1 MDKDKRWYRNEHG
14 EMIYETMSK
23 DELVHELV
31 VLAADLD
38 IIEELEAEIQTKKVL
53 EQAAKDEDD
62 TFIPKYNGIAALEA
76 LLKDMWMRGYI
87 TELEMKNTILSQQ

>member
-1 MDKDKRWYRNEHG
+1 MNKDERWYRNEHG

-53 EQAAKDEDD
+53 GDKVEVVKVNEQSEGKE
-62 TFIPKYNGIAALEA
+62 
-76 LLKDMWMRGYI
+76 
-87 TELEMKNTILSQQ
+87 